1 MKILKENFLEN
12 LYLTSFSLFFIFN
25 FIDRHIANIFL
36 LITLFLCLINY
47 KKIYEIVITNKVLV
61 ICILIFSCY
70 ISFIGYYHH
79 SPIRELDNYFRFLL
93 LLPLLVISFD
103 EKRMI
108 KIITLCAFAGL
119 MNFVYFYIFSGLNIV
134 RFSGPTSVAITY
146 ANMCATLFIICMYYM
161 FYKDVKS
168 KLLFTSAIIFL
179 SLLILTGTRGPI
191 IGIFVSLV
199 YISYELFKTS
209 IDKKKFTQPIIILL
223 IFLISITSIS
233 NPLGERIKEMSKI
246 NLSEPMQ
253 IENKS
258 IRQRFYYLYYG
269 IDRLQDNY
277 LVGIGPQNI
286 IIDMKQSLEGKEK
299 YGIFPKDHLHN
310 EFLDISVKFGLM
322 SLVLLFLIYLLIIKS
337 KDIEQKVLLNIV
349 MIMLIS
355 SQLTQSHLSHHQAI
369 TFFIVLIYILL
380 AKPKTYN
387 L

>member
-1 MKILKENFLEN
+1 MKILKENLLEN

-47 KKIYEIVITNKVLV
+47 KKIYETVITNKVLV

-161 FYKDVKS
+161 FYKGVKS

-179 SLLILTGTRGPI
+179 GLLILTGTRGPI

-209 IDKKKFTQPIIILL
+209 IDKKKFTQPIIIL
-223 IFLISITSIS
+223 
-233 NPLGERIKEMSKI
+233 
-246 NLSEPMQ
+246 
-253 IENKS
+253 
-258 IRQRFYYLYYG
+258 
-269 IDRLQDNY
+269 
-277 LVGIGPQNI
+277 
-286 IIDMKQSLEGKEK
+286 
-299 YGIFPKDHLHN
+299 
-310 EFLDISVKFGLM
+310 
-322 SLVLLFLIYLLIIKS
+322 
-337 KDIEQKVLLNIV
+337 
-349 MIMLIS
+349 
-355 SQLTQSHLSHHQAI
+355 
-369 TFFIVLIYILL
+369 
-380 AKPKTYN
+380 
-387 L
+387 

>member
-1 MKILKENFLEN
+1 
-12 LYLTSFSLFFIFN
+12 
-25 FIDRHIANIFL
+25 
-36 LITLFLCLINY
+36 
-47 KKIYEIVITNKVLV
+47 
-61 ICILIFSCY
+61 
-70 ISFIGYYHH
+70 
-79 SPIRELDNYFRFLL
+79 
-93 LLPLLVISFD
+93 
-103 EKRMI
+103 MI

-161 FYKDVKS
+161 FYKGVKS

-179 SLLILTGTRGPI
+179 GLLILTGTRGPI

-337 KDIEQKVLLNIV
+337 KDIKQKVLLNIV